1 MNAKASWILILI
13 LGVALVAGAAWSFAQ
28 APDPE
33 DDPLPDMEFDS
44 AQGAMPMMGPD
55 LREQLGLTDEQ
66 AEKLRALW
74 VEGMKNSIRTR
85 SNMMIARMELEE
97 MMRADTPDR
106 AAIDAK
112 LRQLTDAQG
121 ALLRQHIEH
130 RLAMHGL
137 LTPEQRAKA
146 RTLMRHHMRQ
156 RMFQRRGMRGQ
167 GFGPGRGFGPG
178 QGFGPG
184 PGRGRGPAG
193 PPQE

>member
-1 MNAKASWILILI
+1 MKTKANWILIPI
-13 LGVALVAGAAWSFAQ
+13 LGVALVAGAAWSLAQ
-28 APDPE
+28 APDPD
-33 DDPLPDMEFDS
+33 DDPLPGAEFES

-66 AEKLRALW
+66 AEKMRALW
-74 VEGMKNSIRTR
+74 VEGMKNGIRSR
-85 SNMMIARMELEE
+85 SNMMIARLELEE
-97 MMRADTPDR
+97 LMRADTPDR

-137 LTPEQRAKA
+137 LTPEQRVKA

-156 RMFQRRGMRGQ
+156 RMFQRRGTRG
-167 GFGPGRGFGPG
+167 P
-178 QGFGPG
+178 GFGPG
-184 PGRGRGPAG
+184 PGHGRGPGG
-193 PPQE
+193 PPLD